1 MDVAHSFVEPNVSA
15 RPLQDKWEEYFAYL
29 DAQIAGELDENTK
42 RELRYAFISGAV
54 AGFSLLNQAHA
65 TGEFKEMWNHLA
77 SEGVQLLKEINAT
90 PRLYKM

>member
-1 MDVAHSFVEPNVSA
+1 VSTP
-15 RPLQDKWEEYFAYL
+15 RPLIDKWEEYFAYL
-29 DAQIAGELDENTK
+29 NAQIAGELDENTK